1 MDANTQF
8 WLNWS
13 VYFATAVGTIGAV
26 IVALFGERLRASLFP
41 PKLALHLSSETGSP
55 TQVAVTVPDGTKRAE
70 LARYYHVRLTSG
82 AKWPK
87 ATQTQVYLLRVEA
100 PGPDAVPQ
108 VRWSGDIPIGWRW
121 ATIHPLQRTVGPEA
135 ECDLTKRQVVTA

>member
-1 MDANTQF
+1 
-8 WLNWS
+8 
-13 VYFATAVGTIGAV
+13 
-26 IVALFGERLRASLFP
+26 
-41 PKLALHLSSETGSP
+41 
-55 TQVAVTVPDGTKRAE
+55 
-70 LARYYHVRLTSG
+70 
-82 AKWPK
+82 
-87 ATQTQVYLLRVEA
+87 LLRVEA

>member
-1 MDANTQF
+1 MPG
-8 WLNWS
+8 WRNWQTYQARCR
-13 VYFATAVGTIGAV
+13 VDGKWVCIGTETADFNA
-26 IVALFGERLRASLFP
+26 
-41 PKLALHLSSETGSP
+41 
-55 TQVAVTVPDGTKRAE
+55 AE
-70 LARYYHVRLTSG
+70 AFVRRWYRYYHVRLTNG